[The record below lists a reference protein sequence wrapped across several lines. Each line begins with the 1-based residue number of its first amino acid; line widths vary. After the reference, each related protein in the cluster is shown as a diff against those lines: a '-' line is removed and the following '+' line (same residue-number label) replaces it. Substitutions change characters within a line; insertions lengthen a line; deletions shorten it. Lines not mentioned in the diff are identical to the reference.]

1 MKMFIK
7 QKNNYFHFI
16 WILLLAAAIEGCT
29 LRSSNKSDSTATS
42 ENDRPVIEFSDT
54 LIDLGN
60 IHQGDTCEFDVS
72 FRNVGAEPIVI
83 DYLDPDCHC
92 TQVTYPDSVFQP
104 GHSYQLHYLFDS
116 SDDML
121 DVDYQRYTMIRFMS
135 LDSYETTEYEI
146 SFKYHIDIH

>member
-1 MKMFIK
+1 MKKFIRK
-7 QKNNYFHFI
+7 KKNNFFYV
-16 WILLLAAAIEGCT
+16 WILLLAAVIYGCT
-29 LRSSNKSDSTATS
+29 SKPATMADSTATP
-42 ENDRPVIEFSDT
+42 EIDRPVIEFSDT

-60 IHQGDTCEFDVS
+60 IHQGDTCEFDVT
-72 FRNVGAEPIVI
+72 FRNSGADQIVI

-92 TQVTYPDSVFQP
+92 TKVTYPDSVFQP
-104 GHSYQLHYLFDS
+104 GHSYQLHYRFDS

-121 DVDYQRYTMIRFMS
+121 DVDYQRFTMIRFMS